1 MTYSKEEVFLGGRHG
16 WVSEAEAEK
25 IRANE
30 DFGGGNHPEFDIDAA
45 FAEVESDIDAESL
58 ASTASKPLEGAIN
71 DPNTTPAPQ
80 ITNHSDQ
87 STKQLI
93 QQHTERFSD
102 AFEYSPD
109 DRAFNKAIAMEL
121 TKRDI
126 APFSR
131 NYKKYD
137 PIACKTD
144 AISHYM
150 KDLQTF
156 DLYWIWSQHHSHEV
170 SLTAMDGIFTGIFS
184 GTEFDFDRA
193 FKIAALSLTT
203 EKKVEYL
210 RLPESIQM
218 QLASIR
224 IDVVRQRQNASS
236 KKEYERKA
244 KLDAIEAR
252 AMDIRYRLQK
262 YVDETPRARLNVDVH
277 VNVWRALEA
286 SKESKTYLVDAM
298 SNYKK
303 ITGESMTKSLLRRK
317 KDALNNALKNCSCTV
332 TVYSRYSLYTYHIS
346 IFLRFSDH

>member
-1 MTYSKEEVFLGGRHG
+1 MTCSKDEVWLGGRHG
-16 WVSEAEAEK
+16 WVSEAEAQK

-58 ASTASKPLEGAIN
+58 ASTASKPLEGAIS
-71 DPNTTPAPQ
+71 DPNPTLAPQ
-80 ITNHSDQ
+80 T
-87 STKQLI
+87 TKQLI
-93 QQHTERFSD
+93 QQHTERFGD
-102 AFEYSPD
+102 ALEYSQD
-109 DRAFNKAIAMEL
+109 DRAFNKAIATEL

-126 APFSR
+126 SPFSR

-137 PIACKTD
+137 FIACKTD

-150 KDLQTF
+150 KDLQAF
-156 DLYWIWSQHHSHEV
+156 DLYWIWSQYHSHEV
-170 SLTAMDGIFTGIFS
+170 SVTAMDGIFTGIFS

-203 EKKVEYL
+203 KKKVEYL

-224 IDVVRQRQNASS
+224 IDAVRQRQIASS
-236 KKEYERKA
+236 KKEYKRKA
-244 KLDAIEAR
+244 KLDAIEVR
-252 AMDIRYRLQK
+252 AMDIRHRLQK

-286 SKESKTYLVDAM
+286 SKESKTYLVDALN
-298 SNYKK
+298 NYKE
-303 ITGESMTKSLLRRK
+303 ITGETITKSLLRRK
-317 KDALNNALKNCSCTV
+317 KDALNHALKN
-332 TVYSRYSLYTYHIS
+332 
-346 IFLRFSDH
+346 